1 MTFDIFS
8 AIVGIAA
15 LIVVK
20 WVVLLTIAQ
29 CSLARVGVALRAFMS
44 ALASADTANK
54 LDAVLNPPP
63 PEPAKPLR
71 LSGEPVRL
79 LAMLQR
85 EGRLLDFLLEDI
97 SGASD
102 QQIGAGVRDIHHKS
116 RKVLQEHLTLEAIL
130 PGQEETPIEVPRG
143 FDPSAIRVTGNVT
156 GEPPFKGTLKHHGWR
171 VKSYKLPKPPEGQ
184 DDLVVAP
191 AEVEM

>member
-1 MTFDIFS
+1 LHFRCVDQFEQQPVIRRLLERDQ
-8 AIVGIAA
+8 VVDRIAEYFGPSRPCLRLREA
-15 LIVVK
+15 ML
-20 WVVLLTIAQ
+20 VLCPVAYTTRKIDFRGTTDDFRYFQRNRWYRGFNRREMGGVADHRQ
-29 CSLARVGVALRAFMS
+29 CSLAQVGVALRAFMS

-116 RKVLQEHLTLEAIL
+116 Q
-130 PGQEETPIEVPRG
+130 G
-143 FDPSAIRVTGNVT
+143 PS
-156 GEPPFKGTLKHHGWR
+156 
-171 VKSYKLPKPPEGQ
+171 KSI
-184 DDLVVAP
+184 
-191 AEVEM
+191 